1 MIWGDLRTELIC
13 ERLIGPTFRNMSEI
27 TEFSCFGYRGERW
40 GWSLVWLHLELLK
53 LIWQRKLHPP
63 QEDLERNLR
72 PSLQTGPRVPELK
85 TQNKYPQ
92 ADENR
97 FIVHCVRL
105 RQWNQTDPAQ
115 NTCCYTTLL
124 FWDCSS
130 ASLSSETGHQT
141 LPLDSHSCTAFHPRI
156 GNSSH
161 AAITAFL
168 LRCSDEA
175 LTAPVWWSQ
184 TRRNPIC
191 VNNHFPAVLIQ
202 FIVRFTSIC
211 LYISIYYI
219 YKLCIIVLLI
229 FKYFIKRTKNE
240 VQCQEWSRN
249 HFWKDA
255 ASGVRKTLPREHP
268 SLP

>member
-1 MIWGDLRTELIC
+1 MIWGDLRTE
-13 ERLIGPTFRNMSEI
+13 LIGPTFRNMSEI

-92 ADENR
+92 TVENR
-97 FIVHCVRL
+97 FIVHRVRL

-115 NTCCYTTLL
+115 NTRCYTTLL

-202 FIVRFTSIC
+202 FIVHNICDGCEIYLHLPVYIHLLHLQIVYYCFT
-211 LYISIYYI
+211 
-219 YKLCIIVLLI
+219 
-229 FKYFIKRTKNE
+229 YF
-240 VQCQEWSRN
+240 
-249 HFWKDA
+249 
-255 ASGVRKTLPREHP
+255 
-268 SLP
+268 